1 MGKRGPTPKGEF
13 TDKSAVLSTRISNE
27 LRAELEAAVEDSGLT
42 LSREI
47 ELRLRKSFVE
57 EKSIAEMFGDQ
68 STFALM
74 LMIAGAI
81 QLSVKKKGAG
91 WLQNPNQFEIAIG
104 AALNVLEAIRP
115 EGELDVSIAE
125 RHLHTQGQKAAF
137 QIWRAVKRADPT
149 IPLKGGS
156 LDDRRN
162 ARLKMDLK
170 GLADIALEDGAWA
183 KPGKDQA

>member
-1 MGKRGPTPKGEF
+1 MGKRGPAPKGEF
-13 TDKSAVLSTRISNE
+13 ADKSAVLSTRISNE
-27 LRAELEAAVEDSGLT
+27 LRAELETAVEESGLT

-74 LMIAGAI
+74 LMIASAI
-81 QLSVKKKGAG
+81 QLSVKKKGTG

-115 EGELDVSIAE
+115 EGELDPSISE
-125 RHLHTQGQKAAF
+125 RNLRGHGQKAAF
-137 QIWRAVKRADPT
+137 QVWRAIKRADST
-149 IPLKGGS
+149 IPLKEAS
-156 LDDRRN
+156 VDDRRN
-162 ARLKMDLK
+162 ARLKADLN
-170 GLADIALEDGAWA
+170 GLADIALEDGAWV
-183 KPGKDQA
+183 KPGKDES